1 MKADDKTLLA
11 QELARTIG
19 QFKRLGSHGV
29 MQKEIRPS
37 EFFLLANLVHSEGL
51 SSNGTK
57 ISDLSTRMQ
66 ITPGAV
72 THMINSLEEGGY
84 VERLPSA
91 NDRRVVLIKA
101 TDEGKK
107 IVDRMEAECLEDLK
121 GLMGFLGEEDS
132 KNLIRILSQVLTYYK
147 EKPMHRD

>member
-1 MKADDKTLLA
+1 LKADDKTLLA

-51 SSNGTK
+51 TS
-57 ISDLSTRMQ
+57 
-66 ITPGAV
+66 PGAV

-147 EKPMHRD
+147 EQPRHGD